1 MTAKSSMRTPL
12 GKVRGLGSAKAGTE
26 HFWRQRVTAAAN
38 LILVIIFVFV
48 LLRLVGGSYA
58 DVKAMLAN
66 PLVNVLMVGLIVSGV
81 WHMKIGMQVIIEDYV
96 HQDTF
101 KILALFANTFFC
113 GLIALSSVI
122 ALIKIG
128 FGA

>member
-12 GKVRGLGSAKAGTE
+12 GKVRGLGSAKSGTE

-38 LILVIIFVFV
+38 LVLVCFLVV
-48 LLRLVGGSYA
+48 LLIRLQVCSYA
-58 DVKAMLAN
+58 EVKATLAN
-66 PLVNVLMVGLIVSGV
+66 PIVNVLMVGLMVSGV

-96 HQDTF
+96 HQDNL
-101 KILALFANTFFC
+101 KILALVANTFFC